1 MYTYIYICI
10 IMCIYI
16 YVSLCIYIYTCYIL
30 YFTIDMCVTIDLR
43 IRSPLATKEILEFI
57 IWVASSPSWFAMFDL
72 DDGTEERIETKRST
86 GMHPTCASNLAIW
99 PLLGR
104 TKFLIH
110 HPHKTPCYPDFEAA
124 HMHSI
129 VEMDIILQYF
139 TLRCYHCVTRSLI
152 QPQTILVSHSIKG
165 SGYSSRHLSE
175 IVACSH
181 ISYCSVLDHFNNQA
195 NTWV

>member
-1 MYTYIYICI
+1 MY
-10 IMCIYI
+10 IYI
-16 YVSLCIYIYTCYIL
+16 YVLLCVYIYTCYIL

-72 DDGTEERIETKRST
+72 DHGTEERIETKRST

-99 PLLGR
+99 PLPGR

-110 HPHKTPCYPDFEAA
+110 HPHKTPCYWDFEAA
-124 HMHSI
+124 HMHSN

-139 TLRCYHCVTRSLI
+139 SLTRSLI